1 MFFYLSKLLWFLATP
16 SNLLVTLVLVGLVLA
31 ALTRLRRSGL
41 CLAIVSTLGIFII
54 GLSPL
59 ATWVMYPLETQF
71 PRFEH
76 DREPVDGII
85 ILGGSLISDT
95 TVLLGQADLNEAG
108 ERVLAAVELSRLY
121 PEARILLSGGSGR
134 LIEEAYSEAEATADV
149 LVRLGVPR
157 ERMIL
162 EGRSRNTHENAV
174 FSLAMA
180 EPAPGERWLLVT
192 SAWHMPRSIGVFR
205 QAGFDVTA
213 YPVDFR
219 TVASRNLS
227 VPFIAVSEGL
237 RRFDVASR
245 EWVGLIVYYFTDRT
259 DALLPSQQ

>member
-1 MFFYLSKLLWFLATP
+1 MFFYLSKIVWFFATP
-16 SNLLVTLVLVGLVLA
+16 SNLLVSLVLLGLLLA
-31 ALTRLRRSGL
+31 AFTRLRRSGL
-41 CLAIVSTLGIFII
+41 GLAIASTLGIFII
-54 GLSPL
+54 GLSPI
-59 ATWVMYPLETQF
+59 ATWVMHPLETQF
-71 PRFEH
+71 PQFEH

-85 ILGGSLISDT
+85 ILGGSLVPET
-95 TVLLGQADLNEAG
+95 TLRLGQADLNEAG

-134 LIEEAYSEAEATADV
+134 LIEEAYSEAEATADT

-157 ERMIL
+157 ERMII

-174 FSLAMA
+174 FSRMMA
-180 EPAPGERWLLVT
+180 EPVSGERWLLVT
-192 SAWHMPRSIGVFR
+192 SAWHMPRSVGVFR
-205 QAGFDVTA
+205 QAGFEVTA

-219 TVASRNLS
+219 TVASRNLT

-245 EWVGLIVYYFTDRT
+245 EWVGLLAYYFTDRT
-259 DALLPSQQ
+259 DALLPSQR